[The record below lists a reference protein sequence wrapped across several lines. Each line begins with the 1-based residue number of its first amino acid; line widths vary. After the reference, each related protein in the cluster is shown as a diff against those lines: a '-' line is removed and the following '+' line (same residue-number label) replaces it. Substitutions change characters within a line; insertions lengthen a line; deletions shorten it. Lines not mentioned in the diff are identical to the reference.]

1 MNNAKIIVLVLCLMS
16 FVFMPVA
23 FSKPETIAWEEI
35 TEADWSVSGDSLYE
49 GHSAV
54 MIFEKVLAD
63 DKKMEKKKCYRTIY
77 RRIRILGY
85 EGRKQADVEA
95 PFFYLDQEIE
105 LVKGRTILRDGTIIE
120 LQKSQII
127 EKEVIKTKK
136 NKYKQLSFSIPGVS
150 DDCIIEYLLR
160 YRLRRNPAIWTVQKD
175 IPLISGEMRWI
186 FGRFK
191 APKFLEEFLIS
202 WVTPNYLWLN
212 HYSRPTIK
220 HIPNLK
226 ESTELLFKIDNVPA
240 FETEPYTLPEASLK
254 TRLICY
260 YGSNEPPITY
270 WGGRGTAIAS
280 RLTRFSEKNKKLK
293 KVIKSFEG
301 LQTNQEKIAAAYK
314 WVQENLINIDYV
326 DATKIDKSGK
336 KKEIKVKEHRSIND
350 VIKRGYADKEMIHFV
365 FCDMLREMGI
375 DARISYLKSRINGM
389 FEEKAKYSQF
399 NESMVAVVD
408 ELQNYEFYAPG
419 FPYLNIG
426 EIPWH
431 CEGVKALVANADDI
445 FVTVTFSKATDNV
458 TSYKYQFDISDELEI
473 SGQQSASYGGHQ
485 ARKMRMEVLNKDT
498 ADFQAILM
506 EEFEE
511 DQFKAERNDLEIE
524 NLSKQEHNLELSC
537 EVEFPALSM
546 MGSRLIFKPFDYM
559 SEVSNPFHATDRRR
573 PLLFDYAFELYEEA
587 IFTLPE
593 GWQIDALPDSKEFET
608 QAGSCRVSIS
618 YSENI
623 LSVHREFVLIQPF
636 WGADA
641 YSLIKDLFQQR
652 QNMSGSSIILSKK
665 TNVSEAD

>member
-1 MNNAKIIVLVLCLMS
+1 MNTAKVISLVLCLIS
-16 FVFMPVA
+16 FLLMPVA
-23 FSKPETIAWEEI
+23 FSKPKTIEWEEI
-35 TEADWSVSGDSLYE
+35 TEADWSVFADSTYE

-54 MIFEKVLAD
+54 MIFEKILAD
-63 DKKMEKKKCYRTIY
+63 DKKLKNNKCYRTIY
-77 RRIRILGY
+77 RRVRIFGFD
-85 EGRKQADVEA
+85 GRKQADVEA

-105 LVKGRTILRDGTIIE
+105 LVKGRTILKDGTIVE
-120 LQKSQII
+120 LQESQII

-150 DDCIIEYLLR
+150 EDCIIEYILL
-160 YRLRRNPAIWTVQKD
+160 YRLRRNPHIWTVQKD

-186 FGRFK
+186 FGRFS
-191 APKFLEEFLIS
+191 APKFLEEFFIS
-202 WVTPNYLWLN
+202 LVTPNYLWRN
-212 HYSRPTIK
+212 HYSRPSIK

-226 ESTELLFKIDNVPA
+226 EATELLFRIDNVPA
-240 FETEPYTLPEASLK
+240 FETEPYTLPEASLR

-260 YGSNEPPITY
+260 YGSNEPPSTF
-270 WGGRGTAIAS
+270 WGGRGTAIAN

-293 KVIKSFEG
+293 KVLKSFEG

-314 WVQENLINIDYV
+314 WVQNNLINIDYV
-326 DATKIDKSGK
+326 DATEIDKSGK
-336 KKEIKVKEHRSIND
+336 KKEIKLREHKSID
-350 VIKRGYADKEMIHFV
+350 DIIKRGYADKEMIHFV

-375 DARISYLKSRINGM
+375 DAKLSYLKNRFNDM
-389 FEEKAKYSQF
+389 FVHKAKYSQF

-408 ELQNYEFYAPG
+408 ELKNYEFYAPG

-426 EIPWH
+426 EIPWY
-431 CEGVKALVANADDI
+431 CEGVKALVANTDDI
-445 FVTVTFSKATDNV
+445 FVTVTFSIASDNV
-458 TSYKYQFDISDELEI
+458 TSYKYQLDISDELEI

-498 ADFQAILM
+498 ADFEAILL

-511 DQFKAERNDLEIE
+511 DQSKAERSGLEFE
-524 NLSKQEHNLELSC
+524 NLTKQQENLKLSC
-537 EVEFPALSM
+537 EVEFPALSV
-546 MGSRLIFKPFDYM
+546 MGSRLILKPFDYM
-559 SEVSNPFHATDRRR
+559 SEASNPFHATDRRR
-573 PLLFDYAFELYEEA
+573 PLLFDYAYQLTEEA
-587 IFTLPE
+587 IFNLPE
-593 GWQIDALPDSKEFET
+593 SWQIDALPDSKEFEN

-641 YSLIKDLFQQR
+641 YPLVKDLFQQR
-652 QNMSGSSIILSKK
+652 QNMSGSSIILSKT
-665 TNVSEAD
+665 TNNSEVD

>member
-1 MNNAKIIVLVLCLMS
+1 MNNAKIIVSVLCLMS

-35 TEADWSVSGDSLYE
+35 TETDWSVSGDSLYE

-54 MIFEKVLAD
+54 MIFEKILAD

-150 DDCIIEYLLR
+150 DDCIIEYILL
-160 YRLRRNPAIWTVQKD
+160 YRLRRNPHIWTVQKD
-175 IPLISGEMRWI
+175 IPLILGEMRWK

-191 APKFLEEFLIS
+191 APKFLADFLVS
-202 WVTPNYLWLN
+202 LVTPNYLWLN
-212 HYSRPTIK
+212 HYSRPSIK

-226 ESTELLFKIDNVPA
+226 EATELLFRIDNVPA
-240 FETEPYTLPEASLK
+240 FETEPYTLPEASLR

-260 YGSNEPPITY
+260 YGSIDPPSTY
-270 WGGRGTAIAS
+270 WGGRGTTIAN
-280 RLTRFSEKNKKLK
+280 RLTRFSKKNKKLK
-293 KVIKSFEG
+293 KVLKSFES
-301 LQTNQEKIAAAYK
+301 LQTNREKIAAAYR
-314 WVQENLINIDYV
+314 WVQENLINTDYV
-326 DATKIDKSGK
+326 DVTKIDKSGK
-336 KKEIKVKEHRSIND
+336 KKEIKLREHKSID
-350 VIKRGYADKEMIHFV
+350 DIIKRGYADKEMIHFV

-375 DARISYLKSRINGM
+375 DAKLSYLKSRINGM

-408 ELQNYEFYAPG
+408 ELKNYEFYAPG

-426 EIPWH
+426 EIPWY
-431 CEGVKALVANADDI
+431 CEGVKALVTNADDI

-473 SGQQSASYGGHQ
+473 RGQQSASYGGHQ

-498 ADFQAILM
+498 ADFQAILL

-511 DQFKAERNDLEIE
+511 DQSNAERSGFEFK
-524 NLSKQEHNLELSC
+524 NLTKQQENLELSC
-537 EVEFPALSM
+537 EVEFPSLSV
-546 MGSRLIFKPFDYM
+546 MGSRLILKPFDYM
-559 SEVSNPFHATDRRR
+559 SEAINPFHATDRMR
-573 PLLFDYAFELYEEA
+573 PLLFDYAFQLSEEA
-587 IFTLPE
+587 IFTLPK
-593 GWQIDALPDSKEFET
+593 GWQVDALPDSKEYEN

-618 YSENI
+618 YSANI

-636 WGADA
+636 WGVDA
-641 YSLIKDLFQQR
+641 YSLVKDLFQQR
-652 QNMSGSSIILSKK
+652 QNMSGSSIILSKA
-665 TNVSEAD
+665 TSVSETN